1 MIFPKFSKEIGIAD
15 EMPYGEK
22 VYFRT
27 RYLIRH
33 TEKGYQIYSVELD
46 HKNSVMHEKESMT
59 LIADTE
65 DCTVHEETV
74 NLYDSTNLIK
84 IALKSG
90 KRCTIFRGAD
100 NHVTFIMDPSED
112 SLLKVYVYDVT
123 PPYANIYENIRLL
136 EKDGVFGEL
145 GVEFVNCVLDI
156 SKLRTDVYPCR
167 ASGFK
172 KTVDKS
178 HLTGTETVAGC
189 ETSRLLLSEMYGD
202 AAEFKYRNIC
212 PAERAL
218 SENRGVF
225 IAKCCQ
231 EYRFGLKSTDNVTGY
246 ILGWG
251 ASPKTIID
259 AVFEVCRVYREK
271 EERKKNAGNN
281 DE

>member
-1 MIFPKFSKEIGIAD
+1 MIYPKFSKEIGIAD

-22 VYFRT
+22 VFFRT
-27 RYLIRH
+27 RYLIKD
-33 TEKGYQIYSVELD
+33 TGNGYRIYSVKLD
-46 HKNSVMHEKESMT
+46 KNNSVMHEKESMT

-100 NHVTFIMDPSED
+100 NHVTFIMDPSEE
-112 SLLKVYVYDVT
+112 SLMKVYVYDVT
-123 PPYANIYENIRLL
+123 PPYANIYENIKLL

-156 SKLRTDVYPCR
+156 GKLKTDVYPCR

-172 KTVDKS
+172 KTVDKTR
-178 HLTGTETVAGC
+178 LAGTETVAGC

-202 AAEFKYRNIC
+202 EADFKYKNIC

-218 SENRGVF
+218 SENKGVF

-259 AVFEVCRVYREK
+259 AVFEVCRVHREK
-271 EERKKNAGNN
+271 EEKKKNAGKQQ
-281 DE
+281 